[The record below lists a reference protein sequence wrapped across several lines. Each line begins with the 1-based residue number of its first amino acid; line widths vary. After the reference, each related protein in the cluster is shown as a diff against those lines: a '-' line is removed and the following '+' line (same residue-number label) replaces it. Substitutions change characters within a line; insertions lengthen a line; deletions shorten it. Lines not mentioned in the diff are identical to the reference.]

1 MNEINKVETP
11 IYQDMDE
18 IASKYW
24 DNWLL
29 ISNLTTNPSGG
40 IVRYYCYV
48 KDKKLWDL
56 IMDMDKDFDTYGDC
70 ILRFIGPNR
79 VASLGGLGL

>member
-1 MNEINKVETP
+1 MNEIKKVETP
-11 IYQDMDE
+11 IYQEMDE
-18 IASKYW
+18 IARNFW

-29 ISNLTTNPSGG
+29 ISNLTDCPSGG

-56 IMDMDKDFDTYGDC
+56 IMDMDRDFETYGDC
-70 ILRFIGPNR
+70 ILRFIGPSR
-79 VASLGGLGL
+79 AASLGGLGL